1 MFKRIKIL
9 KNKAVK
15 LIITKN
21 KKYLFQLRDKNKKIY
36 SPNRWGFFGGKVRKG
51 ERPENCAKRELYE
64 EIKVKCS
71 ITKKYFEV
79 INNKTKY
86 LHYFFKVKTVGK
98 FRKKNLTEGQDFKW
112 FTKEQILKKKNAWEV
127 KKFFNLVNNEL

>member
-71 ITKKYFEV
+71 ITKK
-79 INNKTKY
+79 
-86 LHYFFKVKTVGK
+86 
-98 FRKKNLTEGQDFKW
+98 
-112 FTKEQILKKKNAWEV
+112 
-127 KKFFNLVNNEL
+127 